1 MQCKAI
7 ELLEILLEE
16 TCPRKK
22 DCQRVGKAIAKD
34 LKRDIIEATMHEL
47 YQVKQCQLINFCNG

>member
-1 MQCKAI
+1 MQCKAL

-16 TCPRKK
+16 TSPCMK

-34 LKRDIIEATMHEL
+34 IKREIIEATMHEL
-47 YQVKQCQLINFCNG
+47 YQVKQY

>member
-1 MQCKAI
+1 MQCKAL

-16 TCPRKK
+16 TSPHKK

-34 LKRDIIEATMHEL
+34 LKRDIIEATMCKL
-47 YQVKQCQLINFCNG
+47 YEVKQC